1 MQLDLASLSGG
12 FASSRNK
19 VLEENVKKEPR
30 LRAGLKGISESVEMV
45 NVRASSSEGITQ
57 SFRRRRKPST

>member
-30 LRAGLKGISESVEMV
+30 LRAGLEGISESVEMV
-45 NVRASSSEGITQ
+45 NVRASSS
-57 SFRRRRKPST
+57 